1 MQKKKMIQLGVF
13 ALMTG
18 VVLAGCGSKIEVQKE
33 ESVKTSTT
41 QKEQDKKK
49 EIKKEENSDK
59 MEAEKAAGTVLDFV
73 FKGKS
78 SGLNNVIGISG
89 TDMTRIAED
98 TIYDSKIKDYPGNGW
113 SFQID
118 GSIYTAEDIFRQ
130 YSKVYVK
137 GFKQIDHY
145 QITDVDVKGD
155 TATVKVKLD
164 PIAMNS
170 VANAITWT
178 RANVYGSLDASKMIG
193 ESQNTDIKA
202 INNLL
207 TFKIYDIIY
216 GDKGVPMEL
225 YGEDIEV
232 ELTLEKDGDKFKTD
246 TDAVLDIMKQ
256 AQINEYSKTESKESQ
271 EKLLDDKMDGTEL

>member
-1 MQKKKMIQLGVF
+1 MGV
-13 ALMTG
+13 
-18 VVLAGCGSKIEVQKE
+18 E
-33 ESVKTSTT
+33 
-41 QKEQDKKK
+41 
-49 EIKKEENSDK
+49 
-59 MEAEKAAGTVLDFV
+59 
-73 FKGKS
+73 
-78 SGLNNVIGISG
+78 
-89 TDMTRIAED
+89 
-98 TIYDSKIKDYPGNGW
+98 
-113 SFQID
+113 
-118 GSIYTAEDIFRQ
+118 
-130 YSKVYVK
+130 
-137 GFKQIDHY
+137 
-145 QITDVDVKGD
+145 D

-225 YGEDIEV
+225 YGEDIEI
-232 ELTLEKDGDKFKTD
+232 ELTLEKDGDRFKTD
-246 TDAVLDIMKQ
+246 RDAVLDIMKQ
-256 AQINEYSKTESKESQ
+256 AQINEYSKIESKESQ